1 MTCPP
6 EAILRKY
13 QYDALDRL
21 ASDTLTDI
29 SVRKRFYCRSRL
41 STEVQGAVT
50 YSLFQS
56 GDQLLAQQRFHGAI
70 REAILIATDQQRS
83 VLRSVDVNAPEA
95 SAYTPYGH
103 RSGRDEFTSLLA
115 FNGEW
120 RDALTGHYLLGNG
133 YRAFN
138 PVLMRFNSSDSFSPF
153 GKGGVNGY
161 AYCQGDPINN
171 SDPTGHM
178 ILPSRVKT
186 LVSGWLGKVRA
197 NLRVRVG
204 ESMHNYYSV
213 GPAAIKELG
222 IRTINPLDPM
232 SGPGN
237 KLGSYSTRYADE
249 PGVRYQ
255 EYSSG
260 VTRSTVLDPTPAQ
273 VLFDATPGSEL
284 DRIYMNPRHP
294 QHLEVHHVH
303 QRSSQRNIS
312 NHLSVPNPATT
323 NTNGIR
329 EPSLV
334 FARID
339 SGLGGDIPGVMPSQL
354 LRRITSGRIPGVS
367 PAAIQRRYPQ
377 FFFR

>member
-6 EAILRKY
+6 EVILRKY

-21 ASDTLTDI
+21 TLDTLTDLP
-29 SVRKRFYCRSRL
+29 VRQRFYCRSRL
-41 STEVQGAVT
+41 ATEVQGAIT

-56 GDQLLAQQRFHGAI
+56 GDQLLAQQRLRGAI
-70 REAILIATDQQRS
+70 REAVLLATDQQRS

-138 PVLMRFNSSDSFSPF
+138 PVLMRFNSPDSFSPF

-204 ESMHNYYSV
+204 ESINNYYSV

-222 IRTINPLDPM
+222 ISTINPFDPM
-232 SGPGN
+232 N
-237 KLGSYSTRYADE
+237 RVGSYSTRYAYE

-255 EYSSG
+255 RYSSG

-284 DRIYMNPRHP
+284 DRIFMNPRHP
-294 QHLEVHHVH
+294 QHLEVHHVYL
-303 QRSSQRNIS
+303 RSSEINIR
-312 NHLSVPNPATT
+312 NHLSVPHPATT
-323 NTNGIR
+323 NSKR
-329 EPSLV
+329 FSDSSLIL
-334 FARID
+334 ARID
-339 SGLGGDIPGVMPSQL
+339 SGLEGDIPGVMPSEL
-354 LRRITSGRIPGVS
+354 LSRIRSGGIVTVS
-367 PAAIQRRYPQ
+367 QTAIQRRYPQ
-377 FFFR
+377 FFR